1 MKRKT
6 LVFCTLLVLLVGIL
20 GMSIALNAHA
30 AAPDAKAHVTKKV
43 TITSTFLYSPATLTI
58 KVGTT
63 VVWKNASAA
72 AHTVTDGT
80 KVKSPVIAPGGTFSF
95 TFTKKGTYS
104 YHCIFHSFMKGTIV
118 VQ

>member
-1 MKRKT
+1 MKRKA

-20 GMSIALNAHA
+20 GMSIALKAHA
-30 AAPDAKAHVTKKV
+30 ASPDAKAHAKSKV
-43 TITSTFLYSPATLTI
+43 TITSTFLYSPATLTV

-63 VVWKNASAA
+63 VTWTNASAA

-80 KVKSPVIAPGGTFSF
+80 KVKSPVIIPGATFSF
-95 TFTKKGTYS
+95 TFTKAGTYA
-104 YHCIFHSFMKGTIV
+104 YHCIFHSFMKGTII